1 MSIVVTGATGHL
13 GHLVV
18 EELLDRGVPADHLL
32 ATGRRVERLEDLAAR
47 GVRTAVVDH
56 DDVTTLDAA
65 LQPGDTV
72 LLVSGSVPGARVD
85 QHRAVI
91 GAATRAQVGALV
103 YTSATR
109 ADDTPLV
116 LAPDHAETEA
126 ALRASGLPVVVL
138 RNNWYTEN
146 YAQDLQRAR
155 ETGVLAAGA
164 GDGRV
169 ASATRRDYA
178 AATAAVLADPTEH
191 VGRTYELGGD
201 VAWTYDELAA
211 AMGEV
216 LGREVAY
223 QRPSPEEQTA
233 ALQEA
238 GLDEGTAGFVVALD
252 GSIAA
257 GALDVTT
264 GDLSRLAGR
273 PSTPLVEGLRPLAAA

>member
-1 MSIVVTGATGHL
+1 MSVVVTGATGHL

-18 EELLDRGVPADHLL
+18 EELLERGVPAEQVL

-47 GVRTAVVDH
+47 GVRTAHVDH
-56 DDVTTLDAA
+56 DDVTTLDGV
-65 LQPGDTV
+65 LEPGDTV
-72 LLVSGSVPGARVD
+72 LLVSGSLPGARLD

-116 LAPDHAETEA
+116 LAPEHAETEA

-146 YAQDLQRAR
+146 YARDLQLAR

-178 AATAAVLADPTEH
+178 AATAAVLADPGAH
-191 VGRTYELGGD
+191 VGSTYELSGD

-216 LGREVAY
+216 LGREVTY
-223 QRPSPEEQTA
+223 QRLSPQQQTA
-233 ALQEA
+233 ALREA

-252 GSIAA
+252 GNIAA

-273 PSTPLVEGLRPLAAA
+273 PTTPLVEGLRPLAAG

>member
-18 EELLDRGVPADHLL
+18 EELLERGVPAAQVL

-47 GVRTAVVDH
+47 GVRTARVDH
-56 DDVTTLDAA
+56 DDVSTLEGV

-72 LLVSGSVPGARVD
+72 LLVSGSAPGARVD

-91 GAATRAQVGALV
+91 GAATQAQVGALV

-116 LAPDHAETEA
+116 LAPDHAETET

-146 YAQDLQRAR
+146 YALDLQRAR

-178 AATAAVLADPTEH
+178 AATAAVLADPAPH
-191 VGRTYELGGD
+191 LGRTYELSGD

-216 LGREVAY
+216 LGREVVY
-223 QRPSPEEQTA
+223 QRLTPQEQAA
-233 ALQEA
+233 ALREA
-238 GLDEGTAGFVVALD
+238 GLDEGTADFVVALD
-252 GSIAA
+252 GGIAA

-273 PSTPLVEGLRPLAAA
+273 PTTPLVEGLRPLADG